1 MSDDKLP
8 NVVQDKHETPNNWL
22 KFNLEIKEGRN
33 LPLITSKDRREP
45 PVTYVSI
52 SNGLKHFTSDLVKK
66 SCHPQW
72 NFQGL
77 QFYNIVIFCVFYHFL
92 FIFLDKFNFG
102 MLKYSWLKASW
113 AKFLSKF
120 IHIRFWYK
128 DWTKIKIH
136 SWGLYTF

>member
-1 MSDDKLP
+1 MDSIVSDDKLP

-22 KFNLEIKEGRN
+22 KFDVEIKEGRN

-77 QFYNIVIFCVFYHFL
+77 QFYNIVNFCVFYNVL
-92 FIFLDKFNFG
+92 FIFFEQIQLWNVKI
-102 MLKYSWLKASW
+102 
-113 AKFLSKF
+113 FL
-120 IHIRFWYK
+120 
-128 DWTKIKIH
+128 TM
-136 SWGLYTF
+136 

>member
-1 MSDDKLP
+1 MPFLLFPQPDEVDDTITEDIMDSIVSDDRLP
-8 NVVQDKHETPNNWL
+8 NVVQDKHATPNNWL
-22 KFNLEIKEGRN
+22 KFNVEIKEGRN

-77 QFYNIVIFCVFYHFL
+77 QFYNIVIYFL
-92 FIFLDKFNFG
+92 TNSTLG
-102 MLKYSWLKASW
+102 C
-113 AKFLSKF
+113 
-120 IHIRFWYK
+120 
-128 DWTKIKIH
+128 
-136 SWGLYTF
+136 

>member
-1 MSDDKLP
+1 MHVILPFLLFRWADEVYDTITEDIMDSIVSDDKLP

-22 KFNLEIKEGRN
+22 KFDVEIKEGRN
-33 LPLITSKDRREP
+33 LPLITYKDRREP

-77 QFYNIVIFCVFYHFL
+77 QFSNIVNFCVFYNVL
-92 FIFLDKFNFG
+92 FIFFEQIQLWNVKI
-102 MLKYSWLKASW
+102 
-113 AKFLSKF
+113 FL
-120 IHIRFWYK
+120 
-128 DWTKIKIH
+128 TM
-136 SWGLYTF
+136 

>member
-1 MSDDKLP
+1 MDSIVSDDKLP

-22 KFNLEIKEGRN
+22 KFVVEIKEGRN

-77 QFYNIVIFCVFYHFL
+77 QFYNIVNFCVFYHFL
-92 FIFLDKFNFG
+92 FIFFFKQIQLWNVTI
-102 MLKYSWLKASW
+102 
-113 AKFLSKF
+113 FL
-120 IHIRFWYK
+120 
-128 DWTKIKIH
+128 TV
-136 SWGLYTF
+136 

>member
-22 KFNLEIKEGRN
+22 KFDVEIKEGRN

-77 QFYNIVIFCVFYHFL
+77 QFYNIVNFCVFYHFL
-92 FIFLDKFNFG
+92 FYFFEQIQLWSVLSEN
-102 MLKYSWLKASW
+102 LKMCY
-113 AKFLSKF
+113 
-120 IHIRFWYK
+120 
-128 DWTKIKIH
+128 
-136 SWGLYTF
+136 